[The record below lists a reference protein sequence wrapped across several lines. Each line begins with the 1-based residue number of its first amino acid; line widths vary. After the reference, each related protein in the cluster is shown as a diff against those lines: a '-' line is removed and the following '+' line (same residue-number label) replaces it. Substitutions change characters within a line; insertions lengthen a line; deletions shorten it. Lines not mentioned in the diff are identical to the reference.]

1 MFQGAVPGSI
11 AETSALFVLVG
22 AIILVATGI
31 GSWRIMIGSVIGA
44 AFVGILFNL
53 WGANPLM
60 SFSWV
65 NHLVVGGFAFGVV
78 FMATDPVSAAQTN
91 KGKWVYGILVGVFC
105 ILIRV
110 FNPAYPEGVMLAI
123 LLMNVFAPTIDH
135 YVIQGNINKRKND
148 GPLPL
153 KPHRYEQRQQRLY
166 IYFCRHNGF
175 CGCFYLAFTAS
186 SLKSLQADNV
196 RKEKM
201 QNILSTIGIETDREK
216 AETLYKKYVDVTLA
230 LDHTGKNDDSV
241 DAFKIKLNSEIK
253 KPVEQQRF
261 PLYKAQVD
269 NTRYYII
276 PLRGSGLWDAIWGY
290 IALKSD
296 INTIQGAVF
305 DHKAE
310 TAGLGAEITQQWFMD
325 RFREE
330 KVFDS
335 NGQLVGIKVSKTNND
350 PKDSDKED
358 HEVDAISGATIT
370 GDGVTEMIKRA
381 THPLPSLF

>member
-1 MFQGAVPGSI
+1 
-11 AETSALFVLVG
+11 
-22 AIILVATGI
+22 
-31 GSWRIMIGSVIGA
+31 
-44 AFVGILFNL
+44 
-53 WGANPLM
+53 
-60 SFSWV
+60 
-65 NHLVVGGFAFGVV
+65 
-78 FMATDPVSAAQTN
+78 
-91 KGKWVYGILVGVFC
+91 
-105 ILIRV
+105 
-110 FNPAYPEGVMLAI
+110 
-123 LLMNVFAPTIDH
+123 
-135 YVIQGNINKRKND
+135 
-148 GPLPL
+148 
-153 KPHRYEQRQQRLY
+153 
-166 IYFCRHNGF
+166 
-175 CGCFYLAFTAS
+175 
-186 SLKSLQADNV
+186 
-196 RKEKM
+196 M
-201 QNILSTIGIETDREK
+201 QNILSTFGIETDREK
-216 AETLYKKYVDVTLA
+216 AETLYKKYIDVTLA

-350 PKDSDKED
+350 PIDSDKED

-370 GDGVTEMIKRA
+370 GDGVTDMIKERL
-381 THPLPSLF
+381 THYLPYFEKEKGEVALLK